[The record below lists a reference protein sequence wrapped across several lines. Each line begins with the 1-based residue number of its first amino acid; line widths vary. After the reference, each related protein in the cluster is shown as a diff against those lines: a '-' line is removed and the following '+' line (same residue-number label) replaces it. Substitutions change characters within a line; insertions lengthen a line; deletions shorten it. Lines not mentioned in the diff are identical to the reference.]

1 MGTAWRSEPISNK
14 NNIIEKQQ
22 TTADSEV
29 ATWDNISNPKIL
41 SNTNGISSNHHPRNG
56 SLPLPTLVTTTA
68 QNKSFSD
75 GITIVETCISC
86 RQQHQSSDGT
96 IEENEISPTIPA

>member
-1 MGTAWRSEPISNK
+1 MKLLK

-68 QNKSFSD
+68 QNKCNLKNKLAVKKRKTVVQFHAADLTQCMSLQTPQF
-75 GITIVETCISC
+75 TT
-86 RQQHQSSDGT
+86 
-96 IEENEISPTIPA
+96 NMN